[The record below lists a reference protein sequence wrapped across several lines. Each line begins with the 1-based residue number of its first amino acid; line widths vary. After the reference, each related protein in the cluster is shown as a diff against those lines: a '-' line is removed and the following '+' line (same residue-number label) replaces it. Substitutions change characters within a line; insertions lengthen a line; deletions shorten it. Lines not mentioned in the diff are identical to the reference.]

1 MARMLALKCPAC
13 NAPLEAPADRPRF
26 FCRFCGTP
34 VELSELDRS
43 GSDDRNEAPP
53 SKPKPLVPIPDELQV
68 ETFGDELMIRWRWF
82 SWAVL
87 FLIPFAIAW
96 NAFLIGWYAMATG
109 IGADLP
115 GPMKWVFLIFP
126 IGHVA
131 VGLGLVYAIL
141 TMLFNRTTVRVRHG
155 ELSVSHGPIF
165 YPGSKSLPVDDIAQL
180 YCTVEL
186 NPGKHGAANLRHPLH
201 AQLKSGRSVVL
212 IKSSTNRNLLRAVE
226 QLLEQHLKLEDQPV
240 DGEVR

>member
-1 MARMLALKCPAC
+1 MIALKCPAC

-34 VELSELDRS
+34 VELSDLQIDS
-43 GSDDRNEAPP
+43 PDGSHQAP
-53 SKPKPLVPIPDELQV
+53 SASPKPVVPIPDHLQV
-68 ETFGDELMIRWRWF
+68 ETFGDELTIRWRWF
-82 SWAVL
+82 SWIVL

-109 IGADLP
+109 MGADMP
-115 GPMKWVFLIFP
+115 GPMRWIFLIFP

-131 VGLGLVYAIL
+131 VGLGLIYAIL
-141 TMLFNRTTVRVRHG
+141 TMLFNRTTIRVRHG

-165 YPGSKSLPVDDIAQL
+165 FPGSKSVAVDDIEQL
-180 YCTVEL
+180 YCTREV
-186 NPGKHGAANLRHPLH
+186 NPGKNGSVHLRHPLH

-212 IKSSTNRNLLRAVE
+212 IKGSTDRDLVRSVE
-226 QLLEQHLKLEDQPV
+226 QLVERHLHLEDRPV
-240 DGEVR
+240 DGEAR